1 MAFIYILAA
10 AVILRI
16 IAMVAFPP
24 LWFNDSF
31 DYVRIGLHPFPHPV
45 RPDGYGFLL
54 RLLRPFHSFVL
65 VVALQHLMGL
75 SMGVMIY
82 ALLRHR
88 YARPRWVACLAAV
101 PLLFDAYEVEL
112 EHLMMS
118 DVLFMFLGM
127 AAVTVALWRET
138 MTWRAGI
145 VAGVL
150 LALAILTRTVGLPL
164 VVLLV
169 VFLLLRR
176 VNWRTVAATVVAAVL
191 PIAGYA
197 LWFQSATGH
206 LAITN
211 MDGVFL
217 WGRTAAFADCAK
229 IKPSADLAMMCPRRA
244 PGEREASSSQIW
256 EKGSPVAALDDEAN
270 ARGRRFALKAIAAQP
285 WDYAATV
292 GDGLGLTFGWTRQD
306 YPKRSVA
313 RLYLF
318 PKDPTIIP
326 AYPLM
331 QGRESAAVIAYAGPG
346 PTGGIHGPYAGW
358 LRTYQHWVFLRGT
371 LLAAILAVGLAG
383 LIRRERLDAA
393 LTWVMAACLLMVPL
407 LTADFDYRY
416 VLPAI
421 PMACIAAALAGRRV
435 RPRQPT
441 EGDSA
446 RTGERT
452 DVIPAETG

>member
-1 MAFIYILAA
+1 
-10 AVILRI
+10 
-16 IAMVAFPP
+16 MVAFSP

-54 RLLRPFHSFVL
+54 RLLRPFHSVVL
-65 VVALQHLMGL
+65 VVAVQHLMGL

-101 PLLFDAYEVEL
+101 PVLFDAYELDL

-118 DVLFMFLGM
+118 DVLFMFL
-127 AAVTVALWRET
+127 AVTAVTVALWRET

-145 VAGVL
+145 IAGVL

-176 VNWRTVAATVVAAVL
+176 VSWRTVAATAVAAAL

-206 LAITN
+206 FAITN

-229 IKPSADLAMMCPRRA
+229 IKPSAELATMCPRRP

-256 EKGSPVAALDDEAN
+256 ERGAPVAAFDDQAN
-270 ARGRRFALKAIAAQP
+270 SRGRAFALKAIAAQP

-292 GDGLGLTFGWTRQD
+292 GDGLRLTFGWTRHD
-306 YPKRSVA
+306 YPKRSVS

-318 PKDPTIIP
+318 PDDPTIIP
-326 AYPLM
+326 SSPVL
-331 QGRESAAVIAYAGPG
+331 QGRVPTAVAAYAGLG
-346 PTGGIHGPYAGW
+346 PTGAIRGPYAGW
-358 LRTYQHWVFLRGT
+358 LRTYQHWIFIRGT
-371 LLAAILAVGLAG
+371 LLAAILALGLAG
-383 LIRRERLDAA
+383 AIRRRSLDAA
-393 LTWVMAACLLMVPL
+393 LTWVMAVCLLMVPL

-416 VLPAI
+416 VLPVI
-421 PMACIAAALAGRRV
+421 PIACISAALAARRV
-435 RPRQPT
+435 PRPAESDP
-441 EGDSA
+441 A
-446 RTGERT
+446 RAGERDQESIQSLST
-452 DVIPAETG
+452 DRS